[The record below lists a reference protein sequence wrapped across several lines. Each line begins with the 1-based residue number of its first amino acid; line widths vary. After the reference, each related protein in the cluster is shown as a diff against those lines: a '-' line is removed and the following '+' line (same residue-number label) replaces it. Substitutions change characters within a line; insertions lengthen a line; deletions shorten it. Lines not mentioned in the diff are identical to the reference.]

1 MGMTESR
8 SDGVNRLDSILAR
21 GANLPVQGPLLPRLQ
36 LFLGNPDSNTDE
48 ILGMIKL
55 DPGLTGRILQRANSV
70 VHARGN
76 RIGSMDEAV
85 ARIGYRE
92 VSRLL
97 MESVAQRLLARPL
110 HCYGL
115 APGALWRA
123 SLAGAFVMEELA
135 SHTRRS
141 EDTAYT
147 SGLLHAVGMVLIS
160 EEIESEG
167 PERLVLGNPFEPGL
181 DERGRQWFGCDHAEV
196 GAALLALWGFPDA
209 MIETIRYQFSP
220 TRSPTVPKLTC
231 LLGLARWIRDRHCAG
246 TGTAAREGPDPYL
259 VKLADL
265 DGDGLAGIVGVV
277 GRRLIE
283 AEMLT
288 LG

>member
-1 MGMTESR
+1 MTESR
-8 SDGVNRLDSILAR
+8 GESANRLDSILAR
-21 GANLPVQGPLLPRLQ
+21 GVNLPVQGPLLPRLQ
-36 LFLGNPDSNTDE
+36 QFLGNPDSNTDE

-97 MESVAQRLLARPL
+97 MESVARRLLARPL

-123 SLAGAFVMEELA
+123 SLAGAFAMEELA
-135 SHTRRS
+135 SHTHRS

-147 SGLLHAVGMVLIS
+147 SGLLHAVGMVLVS
-160 EEIESEG
+160 QEIESEG

-181 DERGRQWFGCDHAEV
+181 DERERRRFGCDHAEV
-196 GAALLALWGFPDA
+196 GAALLELWGFPDA
-209 MIETIRYQFSP
+209 MTEAVRYQLSP
-220 TRSPTVPKLTC
+220 TRSPNVPRLAC
-231 LLGLARWIRDRHCAG
+231 LLGLALWIRNRQCAG

-265 DGDGLAGIVGVV
+265 DEDGLSRIVGSV
-277 GRRLIE
+277 GRRLSE

-288 LG
+288 IG